1 MTFINSNSYDTTYK
15 KQSINYQVPTK
26 IKTSNVIANIDS
38 PTDGQQI
45 YTFGKN
51 IPTRWVAGGKIAS
64 PDSGNVFTYSN
75 DGIKW
80 FASSGVST
88 ITTCNTVIYNGTIW
102 VAGGF
107 STSLSVG
114 NVFAYSYDGISWTA
128 SAGITGGMTTCN
140 GICWNGSMFVAVGG
154 TIRLLLFLVILMM
167 VLIG

>member
-26 IKTSNVIANIDS
+26 IKTSDVIANIDS
-38 PTDGQQI
+38 PTDVQQI
-45 YTFGKN
+45 YTFGKS
-51 IPTRWVAGGKIAS
+51 IPTRFVAGGSNITVTSSK
-64 PDSGNVFTYSN
+64 VFTYSN
-75 DGIKW
+75 DGINW

-102 VAGGF
+102 VAGG
-107 STSLSVG
+107 TSATAAVG

-140 GICWNGSMFVAVGG
+140 GICWNGTYVCCCW
-154 TIRLLLFLVILMM
+154 
-167 VLIG
+167 